1 MDETT
6 LKLKDKVQTA
16 AMCRGC
22 NDLISCILLRR
33 KKRRITKTMSTTFAT
48 PHISRNT
55 IQPRQPD
62 NLICIIVPQHQYP
75 LRF

>member
-33 KKRRITKTMSTTFAT
+33 KKSTTFAT